1 MMITGIFLAVFVVS
15 AQATAWQL
23 QHGRY
28 GGPMY
33 VLSIIAAIAVNE
45 GFRRIFTDVR
55 RLGRMRRTLR
65 RWAND
70 QKDVPNDNS
79 RSNQRP

>member
-1 MMITGIFLAVFVVS
+1 MMITGIFLAVFIVS

-45 GFRRIFTDVR
+45 GFRQIFAEVR
-55 RLGRMRRTLR
+55 QSGGLR
-65 RWAND
+65 RILRKWKNS
-70 QKDVPNDNS
+70 QKDQPNDS
-79 RSNQRP
+79 YRNQ